1 MAALGRALSIIFA
14 TLLKGRAIPS
24 DAIRADSSSR
34 TADGT
39 WTADNG

>member
-14 TLLKGRAIPS
+14 ALLKGRAIPS
-24 DAIRADSSSR
+24 NAIRADATGK

>member
-1 MAALGRALSIIFA
+1 MAALGLGLSYIFRV
-14 TLLKGRAIPS
+14 LLKGRVVPGN
-24 DAIRADSSSR
+24 AIRADSTSR